1 MAQSRRRKS
10 WNICRTMDYRKKV
23 RNSVRLYVAG
33 NVLFAAFALMS
44 LVLGVMV
51 LDRVHFDL
59 PSAWI
64 IFPIG
69 GALLL
74 REMYKALRFKAV
86 LPEDFTPVYRQEL
99 PELFALLDEVCGNL
113 SLSPVSRVYIS
124 GGAEAAVFVQPALVN
139 LFRRSQQRNLVIG
152 RAFLTQLDDDE
163 LRAVLYHEFGHYV
176 QEEILDTSYVY
187 IVGQLSRSFLAIRSS
202 EEKMSMWKIQTRS
215 QLMLFSYFS
224 LWICVRID
232 KAYSVLSRQM
242 EYAADD
248 VAVRYAGA
256 SVLCRA
262 LSHASAVRYNY
273 DFAQWGLACLR
284 RNGLTVS
291 CRGLF
296 QALSQLPGDVGIT
309 PEVRRRLGRL
319 GVEARNIKSVSVSDT
334 GGDTVRTAVFRIL
347 EDRPVP
353 GAEDLGLCSE
363 DEFAAW
369 LLEGIDAYK
378 RMREAAR
385 SVQVEVHL
393 GRRRHRLPYA
403 EGKYAV
409 LLDGRKVGMGNF
421 IKGYT
426 LRLRT
431 SPGRHVLSVY
441 AFGGI
446 LAVPFE
452 FEAVHGGHYR
462 IEMDYKYV
470 FRATA
475 YKVFVES
482 TDTVDR

>member
-1 MAQSRRRKS
+1 
-10 WNICRTMDYRKKV
+10 MDYRKKV
-23 RNSVRLYVAG
+23 RCNVRLYIAG
-33 NVLFAAFALMS
+33 SVIFAAVALMS
-44 LVLGVMV
+44 VVLGMMV
-51 LDRVHFDL
+51 LDKVHFDL
-59 PSAWI
+59 PTVWI
-64 IFPIG
+64 IFSVG
-69 GALLL
+69 GVLLL
-74 REMYKALRFKAV
+74 REMYKALRFKAG
-86 LPEDFTPVYRQEL
+86 LPEDFTPVYRHEF
-99 PELFALLDEVCGNL
+99 PELFALLDEVCGKL
-113 SLSPVSRVYIS
+113 SLSPVSRVYLS
-124 GGAEAAVFVQPALVN
+124 NGAEAAVFVQPALAN
-139 LFRRSQQRNLVIG
+139 LFRRPQQRNLVIG
-152 RAFLTQLDDDE
+152 LAFLTQLDDDE
-163 LRAVLYHEFGHYV
+163 LRAVLYHEFGHYA
-176 QEEILDTSYVY
+176 QDEIIDTSYVY

-202 EEKMSMWKIQTRS
+202 EEKVSMWKMQTRS

-224 LWICVRID
+224 LWICERID
-232 KAYSVLSRQM
+232 SAYSALSQQM

-248 VAVRYAGA
+248 VAIRYVGA
-256 SVLCRA
+256 EVLHRA

-284 RNGLTVS
+284 KCGLTVRW
-291 CRGLF
+291 RGLY

-309 PEVRRRLGRL
+309 PDVRRRLGRL
-319 GVEARNIKSVSVSDT
+319 GVEAQHIQSVSVSGT
-334 GGDTVRTAVFRIL
+334 GCDTVRTAVFRIL
-347 EDRPVP
+347 DDMPLPCEEDF
-353 GAEDLGLCSE
+353 GLCPD

-369 LLEGIDAYK
+369 LQEGIGTYK
-378 RMREAAR
+378 KMRETAR
-385 SVQVEVHL
+385 SVLVEVHL

-431 SPGRHVLSVY
+431 SPGRHVLSAY

-452 FEAVHGGHYR
+452 FDTVQGGHYR

-482 TDTVDR
+482 MDAVDR